1 MSKFKLGQVVVTRG
15 INNEIA
21 DNEKF
26 AKEIHT
32 ALSKYINCNWGDTHP
47 EDAKMNDEAV
57 EHNNDRIVAKY
68 HTSVQPIF
76 IITEYDRSATT
87 VLFTDEY

>member
-15 INNEIA
+15 VNNEIA

-68 HTSVQPIF
+68 LTSVSPIF
-76 IITEYDRSATT
+76 IITEWDRSATT
-87 VLFTDEY
+87 VLFTEEY

>member
-15 INNEIA
+15 VNNEIA

-32 ALSKYINCNWGDTHP
+32 ALLYTMYQYYTNYVLKVCAKNELKSNTQCIIINT
-47 EDAKMNDEAV
+47 
-57 EHNNDRIVAKY
+57 
-68 HTSVQPIF
+68 
-76 IITEYDRSATT
+76 
-87 VLFTDEY
+87 